1 MPSILGLFVES
12 SFVWPMAAVFLV
24 LSGSIGGDRDVTEI
38 GMLAIGGLV
47 TIVPLLCFAS
57 AALRLRL
64 VTLGFIQYL
73 APTISL
79 LVAIL
84 IYKESVEG
92 TRWMTFGLIWL
103 AIAIFSIDGM
113 RQIRQTQDEDGSE
126 IAKG

>member
-1 MPSILGLFVES
+1 M
-12 SFVWPMAAVFLV
+12 FLL
-24 LSGSIGGDRDVTEI
+24 LSGSLGGDRDVTEI

-84 IYKESVEG
+84 IYEESVEG
-92 TRWMTFGLIWL
+92 TRWMTFGLIWS

>member
-1 MPSILGLFVES
+1 MSGPWRQC
-12 SFVWPMAAVFLV
+12 SFFF
-24 LSGSIGGDRDVTEI
+24 SGSLGGDRDVTEI

-84 IYKESVEG
+84 IYEEAVEG

-113 RQIRQTQDEDGSE
+113 RQIRQVQDEDSSE
-126 IAKG
+126 IVKG